1 MSRTN
6 QYNWGGRNEPRMAG
20 PGSFDRDFGAMP
32 RSPVEALEP
41 SRGVQ
46 PPQRQQRRE
55 VKRRNKGSGGFM
67 KLVNGVLTFVLMA
80 MVAVGLLFFFI
91 KVQFDQPGPLEY
103 TTVISIPPGSGLNA
117 IAARLQKEGVIA
129 DSRIFVGSAIYFKAQ
144 KKLKA
149 GEYEFRKHASMR
161 QVLDRLVEGKA
172 ILHKVTIREGITSQQ
187 IVDILNRQPLL
198 SGEITSI
205 PAEGSLLPDTYK
217 FSRNM
222 NRQDMIERMQAEQ
235 RKFVKKLWPK
245 RASGLPIH
253 SPEEAII
260 LASIVERETGRA
272 DERARVA
279 GVFINRL
286 KRGMKLQSDPT
297 IIYGL
302 VGGQGSLGHPLR
314 RSEIDRRTPYNTYQI
329 NGLPPTPIGNPGKA
343 AIIAVLNPANTK
355 DLFFVADGTGG
366 HAFSPTLR
374 GHRRNVA
381 KWRKFERGLRARQAE
396 RRAAELA
403 AASVASDAV
412 DKRGDANSAAALG
425 DSLNIPGLSLSNAP
439 SSAPASGQISQVPV
453 LTQRSL
459 QHAGENA
466 AASAAKPP
474 AQAAKV
480 VVRRGPKVPL
490 PVRRPQL

>member
-1 MSRTN
+1 
-6 QYNWGGRNEPRMAG
+6 
-20 PGSFDRDFGAMP
+20 
-32 RSPVEALEP
+32 
-41 SRGVQ
+41 
-46 PPQRQQRRE
+46 
-55 VKRRNKGSGGFM
+55 VKTIERWLKNKA
-67 KLVNGVLTFVLMA
+67 K
-80 MVAVGLLFFFI
+80 
-91 KVQFDQPGPLEY
+91 
-103 TTVISIPPGSGLNA
+103 
-117 IAARLQKEGVIA
+117 A

-149 GEYEFRKHASMR
+149 GEYEFSKHASMR

-172 ILHKVTIREGITSQQ
+172 ILHKVTVREGITSEQ
-187 IVDILNRQPLL
+187 IVAILNRQKLL

-217 FSRNM
+217 FSRNIS
-222 NRQDMIERMQAEQ
+222 RQDLIERMQAEQ
-235 RKFVKKLWPK
+235 RKFVKKLWPR
-245 RASGLPIH
+245 RAQGLPIH

-272 DERARVA
+272 DERERVA

-343 AIIAVLNPANTK
+343 AIIAVLNPATTK

-374 GHRRNVA
+374 GHRRNVT
-381 KWRKFERGLRARQAE
+381 KWRKFERGLRARQAK
-396 RRAAELA
+396 RRAAEFA
-403 AASVASDAV
+403 AASAGADT
-412 DKRGDANSAAALG
+412 ANNSGGTNDAAALG
-425 DSLNIPGLSLSNAP
+425 DNLNIPGLSLSNAP
-439 SSAPASGQISQVPV
+439 SAAPTGGQTSQLPV

-459 QHAGENA
+459 QHARQNA
-466 AASAAKPP
+466 AAANAPTQP
-474 AQAAKV
+474 AKV